1 MVRTVLTKVSADLTK
16 VSTFPTKVRKTF
28 TKVRKVLSKVRR
40 SLPNAFMLFS
50 LKTRVGGSVESGV
63 GRGDWRGRG
72 GKWLGKGILRGKRV
86 GNENGLIRDWI
97 VLLV

>member
-1 MVRTVLTKVSADLTK
+1 MVRTVLTKVSANLTK
-16 VSTFPTKVRKTF
+16 VRETF
-28 TKVRKVLSKVRR
+28 TMVREVLSKVRE
-40 SLPNAFMLFS
+40 SLPNAFLLFS

-72 GKWLGKGILRGKRV
+72 GKWLGKGILRGKRA